1 MEKKQKT
8 LEGNPSR
15 SSKNLIVTIAIFV
28 LIVALIVV
36 GLLILRKHKKPR
48 EDTTEMPYYSSVSG
62 ELATAEDGSP
72 ITVRQNP
79 TMRVAG
85 TAPIAG
91 TTAPAGQTAA
101 ATTRAAGSAST
112 TAANGANRGA
122 ASTTRAGGGG
132 SNSGNGGGTANNTPA
147 PAPAATTKASGGR
160 SNVDSAAELRD
171 INAFINGVF
180 TMEGTLVGDDGGG
193 QRIRLTKDHNNIK
206 AGMDLEGMALTFLLT
221 NGKMY
226 LVNDTD
232 RKFTEFDEAMASM
245 LGVDPSE
252 FTDMFGGSLDLFDPT
267 ETRFDNGVR
276 SESTYSGQKA
286 VVYDFPQDSGV
297 TLRFTLVNGGLKRL
311 TVIDSAAGDS
321 DDYGIVFN
329 SFSGNLPANAF
340 SLAGYEKQSLMDF
353 MSAMNIEGMEG
364 F

>member
-91 TTAPAGQTAA
+91 TTVPAGQTAA

-112 TAANGANRGA
+112 TTAANGANRGA
-122 ASTTRAGGGG
+122 ASTTRASGGG

-147 PAPAATTKASGGR
+147 PAPAATTKASGGG

-171 INAFINGVF
+171 VNSFINGVF
-180 TMEGTLVGDDGGG
+180 AMEGTMVDGDEG
-193 QRIRLTKDHNNIK
+193 QRVSITTDGTNFKFGVTMDNISLTMLFTGGKIYGVNPNEKKFADFTQLFGSEF
-206 AGMDLEGMALTFLLT
+206 GMDGSELQEIQS
-221 NGKMY
+221 Y
-226 LVNDTD
+226 LSN
-232 RKFTEFDEAMASM
+232 FTSTADFS
-245 LGVDPSE
+245 
-252 FTDMFGGSLDLFDPT
+252 
-267 ETRFDNGVR
+267 NGVR
-276 SESTYSGQKA
+276 SEGTYSGSRS
-286 VVYDFPQDSGV
+286 VIYDFKQDTGEV
-297 TLRFTLVNGGLKRL
+297 IRFTLVNNNLKRM
-311 TVIDSAAGDS
+311 TVLDETGEELS
-321 DDYGIVFN
+321 GIVFT
-329 SFSGNLPANAF
+329 SFTGNLPANSF
-340 SLAGYEKQSLMDF
+340 SLAGYEKQSPMEFL
-353 MSAMNIEGMEG
+353 SAMGLNDADM